1 MRRSAPLLAAA
12 LLCGSTPSARAI
24 PLPEVM
30 VEAGKTFSVE
40 SAKSGVFDQGG
51 FSSALSLLWPVD
63 KYLRMGAS
71 GFADDLGSLK
81 TELFDHTQNPPASLG
96 VFDLAHANAYG
107 IAWRMEVIGPRFR
120 RLETFA
126 RGDWGAYWYRT
137 DQQGDPIT
145 ESEKVGW
152 SLGGG
157 VMLPVRDNHAFGVTV
172 AYDRVFSDFTPHF
185 MSANFA
191 WHWRPGVH
199 PKDTGAKQG
208 H

>member
-1 MRRSAPLLAAA
+1 MRRVAPLLATA
-12 LLCGSTPSARAI
+12 LLCASTPRARAL

-30 VEAGKTFSVE
+30 MELGRTFNVT

-51 FSSALSLLWPVD
+51 FSSAFSLLWPVED
-63 KYLRMGAS
+63 YLRMGAS
-71 GFADDLGSLK
+71 GFADDLGSLE

-96 VFDLAHANAYG
+96 MFDVAHANAYG
-107 IAWRMEVIGPRFR
+107 IAWRMEVIGPRFL

-126 RGDWGAYWYRT
+126 RGDWGAYWLRT
-137 DQQGDPIT
+137 DKQGEPIT

-157 VMLPVRDNHAFGVTV
+157 LMLPIRESQAFGVTV

-185 MSANFA
+185 MSANLA
-191 WHWRPGVH
+191 WHWRPGVR
-199 PKDTGAKQG
+199 PKDSGAKHG